1 MELRGCVAL
10 VTGGASGIG
19 LQYARHLLLAG
30 LKGVVLADLSEEA
43 GAAATIDYLMVGWCF
58 PEAFARAYDE
68 FGRLDIVINNAGI
81 LNDAQW
87 ELQIDINV
95 TAVVRCTQLAMELMS
110 RGGGGGG
117 GGVVLNVAS
126 VLGLAPLAGCPVYVA
141 TKHAVVGLSRSYG
154 TQFHWQR
161 TGVRVVALC
170 PGVTHTQLIAQ
181 AGGRQPDPDQGAL
194 AVRELAALP
203 QQWPE
208 HVAAAALHVLRAA
221 PNGSVWVAEGGEPA
235 YQLRF
240 PHRTQLRAAER
251 PPAPGPR
258 EPLPP
263 PPPAFLSTGL
273 DRGGPGRWTLDDSS
287 GQRARRGSTASCHRP
302 ARPVSLHFRQL
313 LDTVPHRQLR
323 WSFNK

>member
-1 MELRGCVAL
+1 MELRGTVAL

-43 GAAATIDYLMVGWCF
+43 GAAAVADLAAVVAAGAEASSERGRAVFQRTDVTKPQHLR
-58 PEAFARAYDE
+58 EAFARAYDE
-68 FGRLDIVINNAGI
+68 FGRLDIVINYAGI

-87 ELQIDINV
+87 ELQIGINV

-110 RGGGGGG
+110 RGGGGGRG

-170 PGVTHTQLIAQ
+170 PGVTHTQLIAR
-181 AGGRQPDPDQGAL
+181 AGGRQPDADQGAL
-194 AVRELAALP
+194 AVQELAALP
-203 QQWPE
+203 QQRPE

-240 PHRTQLRAAER
+240 PHRTQLRAHISEHVV
-251 PPAPGPR
+251 
-258 EPLPP
+258 
-263 PPPAFLSTGL
+263 S
-273 DRGGPGRWTLDDSS
+273 
-287 GQRARRGSTASCHRP
+287 
-302 ARPVSLHFRQL
+302 PVQINL
-313 LDTVPHRQLR
+313 LV
-323 WSFNK
+323 

>member
-1 MELRGCVAL
+1 MELRGRVAL

-43 GAAATIDYLMVGWCF
+43 GAAAVADLAEAVAAAGAGSEGGRAVFQLTDVTK
-58 PEAFARAYDE
+58 PQHVREAFARAYDE

-110 RGGGGGG
+110 RGGGG
-117 GGVVLNVAS
+117 VVLNVAS
-126 VLGLAPLAGCPVYVA
+126 VLGLAALGGCPVYVA

-170 PGVTHTQLIAQ
+170 PGVTDTQLIAQ
-181 AGGRQPDPDQGAL
+181 AGARQPHRDQGAL
-194 AVRELAALP
+194 AVHELAALP
-203 QQWPE
+203 QQRPE

-221 PNGSVWVAEGGEPA
+221 PNGSVWVAEGAEPA

-240 PHRTQLRAAER
+240 PHRTQLRASG
-251 PPAPGPR
+251 PGPA
-258 EPLPP
+258 PP
-263 PPPAFLSTGL
+263 PPP
-273 DRGGPGRWTLDDSS
+273 PPPPPP
-287 GQRARRGSTASCHRP
+287 Q
-302 ARPVSLHFRQL
+302 
-313 LDTVPHRQLR
+313 
-323 WSFNK
+323 

>member
-30 LKGVVLADLSEEA
+30 LKGVVLADLERGRA
-43 GAAATIDYLMVGWCF
+43 VFQRTDVTKPQHLR
-58 PEAFARAYDE
+58 EAFAKAYDE

-110 RGGGGGG
+110 RGGGGGGGGG

-203 QQWPE
+203 QQRPE

-240 PHRTQLRAAER
+240 PHRTQLLTNES
-251 PPAPGPR
+251 
-258 EPLPP
+258 EFTLPSW
-263 PPPAFLSTGL
+263 LGEGL
-273 DRGGPGRWTLDDSS
+273 
-287 GQRARRGSTASCHRP
+287 
-302 ARPVSLHFRQL
+302 
-313 LDTVPHRQLR
+313 
-323 WSFNK
+323 